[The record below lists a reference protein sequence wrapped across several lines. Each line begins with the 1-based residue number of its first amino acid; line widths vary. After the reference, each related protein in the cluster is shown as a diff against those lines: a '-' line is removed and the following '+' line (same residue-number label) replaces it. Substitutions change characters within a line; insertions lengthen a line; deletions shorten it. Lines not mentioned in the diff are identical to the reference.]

1 MQFDTSISLDMVISI
16 LAILAAVWRLES
28 KFDKK
33 LSELRSELKGNIA
46 DLRADN
52 GELRKE
58 FKADNAEL
66 RNESSISFIADTGRT
81 ALGRQRFD
89 KADYVELRNELK
101 ADNAELRKEF
111 KADNA
116 ELRKE
121 IKSDYAELRIDLRR
135 VEGKV
140 DDSNQRLARLEG
152 IILAREDMV
161 DTVVGTSQ

>member
-1 MQFDTSISLDMVISI
+1 MQFDTSLSLDLVLAI
-16 LAILAAVWRLES
+16 LAILAAVWRLEG
-28 KFDKK
+28 KFDKQ
-33 LSELRSELKGNIA
+33 LSA
-46 DLRADN
+46 
-52 GELRKE
+52 
-58 FKADNAEL
+58 
-66 RNESSISFIADTGRT
+66 
-81 ALGRQRFD
+81 
-89 KADYVELRNELK
+89 LRNELK
-101 ADNAELRKEF
+101 ADNAELRNEFKADRAELRKELKADYVEL

>member
-1 MQFDTSISLDMVISI
+1 MQFDTSLSLDLVLAI
-16 LAILAAVWRLES
+16 LAILAAVWRLEG
-28 KFDKK
+28 KFDKQ
-33 LSELRSELKGNIA
+33 LSA
-46 DLRADN
+46 
-52 GELRKE
+52 
-58 FKADNAEL
+58 
-66 RNESSISFIADTGRT
+66 
-81 ALGRQRFD
+81 
-89 KADYVELRNELK
+89 LRNELK
-101 ADNAELRKEF
+101 ADRV
-111 KADNA
+111 

>member
-1 MQFDTSISLDMVISI
+1 MQFDTSLSLDLVLAI
-16 LAILAAVWRLES
+16 LAILAAVWRLEG
-28 KFDKK
+28 KFDKQ
-33 LSELRSELKGNIA
+33 LSALRNELKADRVELRNEFKA
-46 DLRADN
+46 DRA
-52 GELRKE
+52 ELRKE
-58 FKADNAEL
+58 L
-66 RNESSISFIADTGRT
+66 
-81 ALGRQRFD
+81 
-89 KADYVELRNELK
+89 KADYVELRNEL
-101 ADNAELRKEF
+101 

>member
-1 MQFDTSISLDMVISI
+1 MQFDTSLSLDLVLAI
-16 LAILAAVWRLES
+16 LAILAAVWRLEG
-28 KFDKK
+28 KFDKQ
-33 LSELRSELKGNIA
+33 LSA
-46 DLRADN
+46 
-52 GELRKE
+52 
-58 FKADNAEL
+58 
-66 RNESSISFIADTGRT
+66 
-81 ALGRQRFD
+81 
-89 KADYVELRNELK
+89 LRNELK
-101 ADNAELRKEF
+101 ADNAELRNEF
-111 KADNA
+111 KSDNA

>member
-1 MQFDTSISLDMVISI
+1 MQFDTSLSLDLVLAI
-16 LAILAAVWRLES
+16 LAILAAVWRLEG
-28 KFDKK
+28 KFDKQ
-33 LSELRSELKGNIA
+33 LSALRNELKA
-46 DLRADN
+46 DRV
-52 GELRKE
+52 ELRKE
-58 FKADNAEL
+58 L
-66 RNESSISFIADTGRT
+66 
-81 ALGRQRFD
+81 
-89 KADYVELRNELK
+89 KADYVELRNEL
-101 ADNAELRKEF
+101 